1 MNDEAV
7 FVKKFPR
14 YEDTYCLGIEEKA
27 RSLNLFDDFARN
39 NGSSIEMPD
48 NDLPEW
54 AMPVQDAVTPC
65 KGYDTCIDWR
75 CNKCYDPYLGT
86 HTTCGKL
93 TYYNCTMSLPSE
105 CQPIRCTDMSVDTVS
120 TDVFPISFFHF
131 FFGGGGGPFNRRLN
145 EFHLKLSKL

>member
-120 TDVFPISFFHF
+120 TY
-131 FFGGGGGPFNRRLN
+131 
-145 EFHLKLSKL
+145 